1 MTSELRVD
9 KIIPTTGA
17 PTGGGGGIVQIKS
30 THITASFQTQSE
42 TYIDITGHSV
52 TITPKFNT
60 SKILID
66 YRVSWMHTSSNGA
79 SATLRL
85 LRNGTNIGV
94 PVATD
99 DRMGILVLATDSNG
113 NMSNSSINYL
123 DSPATT
129 SAITYKI
136 QIHLD
141 SAGNSGGHI
150 FGINHWP
157 PNDNYRGTS
166 SITAYEVSS

>member
-9 KIIPTTGA
+9 KIVPTTGA

-42 TYIDITGHSV
+42 TYTDITGHSV

-141 SAGNSGGHI
+141 SAGGSGGHI

-166 SITAYEVSS
+166 SITAYEVSA

>member
-1 MTSELRVD
+1 MSELRTNRIVPRD
-9 KIIPTTGA
+9 GLPSGSA
-17 PTGGGGGIVQIKS
+17 GGIIQVKS

-42 TYIDITGHSV
+42 TYTDITGHSV
-52 TITPKFNT
+52 TITPT
-60 SKILID
+60 RADSKILID

-99 DRMGILVLATDSNG
+99 DRMGILPLSTDSNG

-129 SAITYKI
+129 SALTYKI

-141 SAGNSGGHI
+141 SAGGSGSHI

-157 PNDNYRGTS
+157 PNNNYRSTS
-166 SITAYEVSS
+166 SITAYEVSG

>member
-30 THITASFQTQSE
+30 THITAAFTTQSE
-42 TYIDITGHSV
+42 TYTDITGHSV

-141 SAGNSGGHI
+141 SAGGSGGHI

-166 SITAYEVSS
+166 SITAYEVSA

>member
-9 KIIPTTGA
+9 RIVPVDGV

-30 THITASFQTQSE
+30 THITAAFTTQSE
-42 TYIDITGHSV
+42 TYTDITGHSV

-99 DRMGILVLATDSNG
+99 DRMGILLLSLGSTQ

-129 SAITYKI
+129 SALTYKI

-141 SAGNSGGHI
+141 SAGGSGGHI
-150 FGINHWP
+150 FGINHYP
-157 PNDNYRGTS
+157 PNDNYRSTS
-166 SITAYEVSS
+166 SITAYEVSA

>member
-1 MTSELRVD
+1 MASELRVD
-9 KIIPTTGA
+9 KIIPTSGV

-42 TYIDITGHSV
+42 TYTDITGHSV

-99 DRMGILVLATDSNG
+99 DRMGILLLSTDSNG

-141 SAGNSGGHI
+141 TAGNSGGHI

-166 SITAYEVSS
+166 SITAYEVSA

>member
-1 MTSELRVD
+1 MSELRTNRIVPRD
-9 KIIPTTGA
+9 GLPSGSS
-17 PTGGGGGIVQIKS
+17 GGIIQIKS

-42 TYIDITGHSV
+42 TYTDITGHSV

-85 LRNGTNIGV
+85 LRGSTVIGND
-94 PVATD
+94 ATTD
-99 DRMGILVLATDSNG
+99 DRMGILLLSTDSNG
-113 NMSNSSINYL
+113 NMSSSSINYL

-141 SAGNSGGHI
+141 SAGGSGGHI

-166 SITAYEVSS
+166 SITAYEVSA

>member
-1 MTSELRVD
+1 MSELRTNRIVPRD
-9 KIIPTTGA
+9 GLPSGSA
-17 PTGGGGGIVQIKS
+17 GGIIQVKS

-42 TYIDITGHSV
+42 TYTDITGHSV
-52 TITPKFNT
+52 TITPT
-60 SKILID
+60 RADSKILID

-99 DRMGILVLATDSNG
+99 DRMGILTLSTDSNG

-129 SAITYKI
+129 SALTYKI

-141 SAGNSGGHI
+141 SAGGSGSHI

-166 SITAYEVSS
+166 SITVYEISG

>member
-42 TYIDITGHSV
+42 TYTDITGHSV

-66 YRVSWMHTSSNGA
+66 YRVQWMHHGNNGA
-79 SATLRL
+79 TASLRL
-85 LRNGTNIGV
+85 LRGSTVIGND
-94 PVATD
+94 ATSD
-99 DRMGILVLATDSNG
+99 DRMGILLLNCGSQE
-113 NMSNSSINYL
+113 NMSSSSINYL

-129 SAITYKI
+129 SALTYKI

-141 SAGNSGGHI
+141 GAGGRGGYI

-166 SITAYEVSS
+166 SITAYEVSA